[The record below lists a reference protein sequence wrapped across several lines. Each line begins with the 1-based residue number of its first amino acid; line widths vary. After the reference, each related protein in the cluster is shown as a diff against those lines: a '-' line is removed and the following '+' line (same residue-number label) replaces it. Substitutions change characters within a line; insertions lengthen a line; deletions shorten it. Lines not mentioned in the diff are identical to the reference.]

1 MQLLHVMDIITTSL
15 DHGQPATVAW
25 CYLFGSPKAVDSVP
39 HSRLLCTAESYGI
52 SGKFLNWMIKVFN
65 GQRLSPD
72 LLYSIFDLL
81 CF

>member
-1 MQLLHVMDIITTSL
+1 MDTITTSL

-39 HSRLLCTAESYGI
+39 HNRLLCTAESYGI
-52 SGKFLNWMIKVFN
+52 SGKFLNWFN
-65 GQRLSPD
+65 GQRLSPN
-72 LLYSIFDLL
+72 LLCSIFYLL